1 MFGALD
7 ISTSGLIAQRTRM
20 DVISTNILNAE
31 TILDENGNYAPFKRR
46 LASMAQGDPVSGDP
60 MGVHVSKIELVN
72 SPPKLRYEPNSPYAD
87 EQGYVGYPDI
97 NPVIEQMNA
106 MEASRAYE
114 ANISV
119 IEATKSMLGVA
130 LQILS

>member
-7 ISTSGLIAQRTRM
+7 ISTSGLIVQRTRM

-46 LASMAQGDPVSGDP
+46 MAAISEGDPVSGNP
-60 MGVHVSKIELVN
+60 MGVHVSEIKLID
-72 SPPKLRYEPNSPYAD
+72 SPPQLKYEPDSPYANED
-87 EQGYVGYPDI
+87 GYVGYPNI
-97 NPVIEQMNA
+97 NPIVEQMNA
-106 MEASRAYE
+106 MEAGRAYE

-119 IEATKSMLGVA
+119 IEATKSMLGIA